1 MTSAHHPLAAH
12 EISVPDPAVMADIVD
27 ALAAAKSRQ
36 DVDAAM
42 NIYHPRGVLEAPPFG
57 SRREGA
63 AQLRAALEGFFSL
76 FPDYAV
82 TLEGRAVSGDTMI
95 TWGTIHLTLSGRPG
109 GQTPNGKRAS
119 VPVFILFRFRDG
131 RVFWESFNFDLAS
144 LCRQSGISADA
155 FPPTNAK

>member
-1 MTSAHHPLAAH
+1 MKSANQMVLGKEAGAT
-12 EISVPDPAVMADIVD
+12 DPAEMAEIVD

-36 DVDAAM
+36 DVEAAM
-42 NIYHPRGVLEAPPFG
+42 SIYHPHGVLEAPPFA

-63 AQLRAALEGFFSL
+63 TQIRAALEGFFAL

-82 TLEGRAVSGDTMI
+82 TLEGSAVSGDTLI
-95 TWGTIHLTLSGRPG
+95 AWGSIHLTVTGTPG
-109 GQTPNGKRAS
+109 GQKPNGKRAK

-144 LCRQSGISADA
+144 LCRQSGVTADA
-155 FPPTNAK
+155 FVPAKA